1 MDIYNF
7 LLYKKKMNSNLVY
20 NESILTLFDELLDKL
35 DRILYSDH
43 HIMYSDT
50 SKISKIINE
59 IVQINEIKLTY
70 ICKKDTIKQQ
80 IIDCDNQIY
89 NCCEHEF
96 VEDYI
101 DITPDISN
109 KIIYCAVCEL
119 SKRDSIPLSRL

>member
-7 LLYKKKMNSNLVY
+7 LLYKKNLT
-20 NESILTLFDELLDKL
+20 NILICTESIINSYTN
-35 DRILYSDH
+35 ISDMMNMNFH
-43 HIMYSDT
+43 KNNNPDISSD
-50 SKISKIINE
+50 IRRE
-59 IVQINEIKLTY
+59 IIKLWEVRLTY
-70 ICKKDTIKQQ
+70 DIKKTEIEQQ